1 MLQVQS
7 LVAGYGALTVL
18 HDVSLSVGDREAV
31 AIVGANGAGKSTLV
45 RAICCCVRNRVAS
58 SRTAPISAEHR
69 RTTSYNIGSPS
80 CWKTVACSAS

>member
-31 AIVGANGAGKSTLV
+31 SDPIAAPNKHLSDELAARCPTMSCTVPNGRS
-45 RAICCCVRNRVAS
+45 
-58 SRTAPISAEHR
+58 
-69 RTTSYNIGSPS
+69 
-80 CWKTVACSAS
+80 